1 VLAAVLVVACL
12 ADILASDLPIA
23 CRWRGTTYLLPC
35 VTHPAALADVDCAG
49 MRREGAAGDWLVPPL
64 VAYGPDERPTA
75 TADALL
81 PPFRQG
87 HPFGTDALGRDVF
100 ARVVHG
106 ARTALELG
114 LGASAVLVAIGLV
127 LGALGG
133 FAGGAVDASITRL
146 VESLTA
152 VPTLVLVIVVCAVVP
167 HPTTATMLWTIA
179 LTRWTDLSR
188 LVRAEVLRA
197 LGTDYVAAARALGA
211 SPTRVLRRH
220 VLPNAIGPAVVAVAF
235 GVASVVLTEA
245 AVDFL
250 RVGPPSTMASWGEA
264 LGEARTHAGAWWLVA
279 FPGVSLLATL
289 VALNL
294 VGEAARD
301 ALDPRVVLRGA
312 TARQNENT

>member
-1 VLAAVLVVACL
+1 MTETREVPTVMLPGGVAMPMVGFGTWPMRGPK
-12 ADILASDLPIA
+12 ASEA
-23 CRWRGTTYLLPC
+23 T
-35 VTHPAALADVDCAG
+35 
-49 MRREGAAGDWLVPPL
+49 L
-64 VAYGPDERPTA
+64 VAL
-75 TADALL
+75 DAGY
-81 PPFRQG
+81 R
-87 HPFGTDALGRDVF
+87 HID
-100 ARVVHG
+100 
-106 ARTALELG
+106 
-114 LGASAVLVAIGLV
+114 
-127 LGALGG
+127 
-133 FAGGAVDASITRL
+133 
-146 VESLTA
+146 
-152 VPTLVLVIVVCAVVP
+152 
-167 HPTTATMLWTIA
+167 TATMYA
-179 LTRWTDLSR
+179 NE
-188 LVRAEVLRA
+188 AEVGQALRDSGLPREDVFLTTKLRASDAGREREVLTASLRA